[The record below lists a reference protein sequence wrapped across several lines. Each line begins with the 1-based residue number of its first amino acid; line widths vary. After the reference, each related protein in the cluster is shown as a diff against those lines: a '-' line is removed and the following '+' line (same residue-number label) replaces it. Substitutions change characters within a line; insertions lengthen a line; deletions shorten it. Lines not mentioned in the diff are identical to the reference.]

1 MKILLVSPY
10 DVAVPGGVTSHL
22 FNLEKQF
29 CHLGHEVKILAPC
42 SNLDGQFSAQ
52 VIPLGRPIPV
62 PSGGSFARITLSF
75 RLDDPVKAIL
85 ERERFDIVHAHEPLT
100 PMLPKVV
107 LRWASCPKVGT
118 FHAYHE
124 EPLGYGLTKFFLKR
138 WFRHLDGLIAVS
150 QPAKEFVS
158 KHFPGEYEIIP
169 NGVNLEHFCPSTLPL
184 PQFWDEKKNI
194 LFIGRL
200 EKRKGAGFLIRAFRR
215 VKQEYGAC
223 RLIIAGPGVRLRQ
236 QYEEL
241 ARDIPDV
248 VFAGPIDY
256 DELPRYY
263 ASAHIFCAPA
273 IGGESF
279 GMVLLEAMAAGKPVV
294 ATDIPGYLQVLT
306 QGEQGL
312 VVPPRDEKALA
323 QALLKLLENPA
334 LCEEM
339 GRRGRLRAQE
349 YGWEKIATRVLS
361 CYQRFL

>member
-1 MKILLVSPY
+1 MKIVLVSPY
-10 DVAVPGGVTSHL
+10 DIAYPGGVTNHL
-22 FNLEKQF
+22 LNLEKQF
-29 CHLGHEVKILAPC
+29 CQLGHEVKVMAPC
-42 SNLDGQFSAQ
+42 SRLNGQFSDR

-75 RLDDPVKAIL
+75 RLADPVRAIL

-100 PMLPKVV
+100 PMLPPVV

-124 EPLGYGLTKFFLKR
+124 EPLGYGMTKFFIKR
-138 WFRHLDGLIAVS
+138 WFRCLDGLIAVS

-169 NGVNLEHFCPSTLPL
+169 NGVDLEHFCPSALPL
-184 PQFWDEKKNI
+184 PQFCDGKKNI
-194 LFIGRL
+194 LFLGRI
-200 EKRKGAGFLIRAFRR
+200 EKRKGIGYLIRAFRR
-215 VKQEYGAC
+215 VKKEYGAC

-248 VFAGPIDY
+248 VFAGSIGH

-263 ASAHIFCAPA
+263 ASAHIFCSPA
-273 IGGESF
+273 ISGESF
-279 GMVLLEAMAAGKPVV
+279 GIVLLEAMAVGKPVV
-294 ATDIPGYLQVLT
+294 ATDILGYLQVLT
-306 QGEQGL
+306 PGEQGL

-339 GRRGRLRAQE
+339 GCRGRLRAQE
-349 YGWEKIATRVLS
+349 YGWEKIASRLLS
-361 CYQRFL
+361 YYQRFL